1 VWRTISI
8 LEDGRRVL
16 EGAGMRIIGAR
27 YAEPWPVEVLDEIR
41 SLVAESGARSCA
53 IVGAHIGEPVVA
65 LAGTCGEIR
74 AYEPGPANCYL
85 LTENLELNGVKAA
98 VRCEAASTRDGA
110 SVLEADGSY
119 ARVEMVGINRIVN
132 GRTDLVMLLCR
143 ECAAVASNL
152 GCEALSLSR
161 GYVFPRESALGEKL
175 VSCGFR
181 VREARTESL
190 AIGPRAILKRW

>member
-1 VWRTISI
+1 
-8 LEDGRRVL
+8 
-16 EGAGMRIIGAR
+16 
-27 YAEPWPVEVLDEIR
+27 
-41 SLVAESGARSCA
+41 
-53 IVGAHIGEPVVA
+53 
-65 LAGTCGEIR
+65 
-74 AYEPGPANCYL
+74 
-85 LTENLELNGVKAA
+85 
-98 VRCEAASTRDGA
+98 
-110 SVLEADGSY
+110 VLEADGSY

-143 ECAAVASNL
+143 ECATVASGL

-161 GYVFPRESALGEKL
+161 GYVFPRESALGERL